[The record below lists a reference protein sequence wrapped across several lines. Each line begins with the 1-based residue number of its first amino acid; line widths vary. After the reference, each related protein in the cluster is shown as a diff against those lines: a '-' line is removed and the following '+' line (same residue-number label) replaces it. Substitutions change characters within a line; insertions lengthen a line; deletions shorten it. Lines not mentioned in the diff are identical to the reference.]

1 MLSSRAERSRASGST
16 PLADP
21 GKIQGVI
28 LHLDTVLLFV
38 LGNEPIDLAASQVD
52 EPVAALAVKPVAV
65 QSSGT
70 FSAPK
75 SSVVA
80 FGSVF
85 LAVEDERICKPVFLE
100 VMEGSVYGYL
110 IAKVPEVLIDR
121 CCRKGLRG
129 Q

>member
-1 MLSSRAERSRASGST
+1 LLSSGLNDDV
-16 PLADP
+16 PLALHP
-21 GKIQGVI
+21 SQTPVKTGVI
-28 LHLDTVLLFV
+28 LHLDTVILFV

-65 QSSGT
+65 QSSGAL
-70 FSAPK
+70 SAPK

-100 VMEGSVYGYL
+100 VMEGSVYGY
-110 IAKVPEVLIDR
+110 
-121 CCRKGLRG
+121 
-129 Q
+129 